1 MTAIVGILNKHGVAI
16 AADSATT
23 VSNSQGRK
31 VLNSATKIFQ
41 LSKKYPVAVMIYSN
55 ASFLDTPWELIIKL
69 YCQRRGNK
77 PKHHL
82 KDWAKDFIDFL
93 GDEDYFCNKEMQKA
107 SLHNHLIDYYKAAYN
122 NSKEKYEA
130 YLEDEDVV
138 EKPTH
143 EELFAQELKESEEY
157 LKEQEKCPE
166 LEDYSFKSFRSYAE
180 EGIDFIMENG
190 IKDEGFSESLR
201 EQFEHSAYEFLRS
214 HVMLDMTGIVFVGFG
229 EDAIFPSVY
238 PINISGAFDNRLRY
252 SIDKNKADDIGNEC
266 TSLISPFAQTDVML
280 TFIDGISPELREKVT
295 EAQQDSIDMAHQ
307 MIYRQLEEAGVSDEV
322 LSIVANTDLE
332 KVKEEYISGMREHLL
347 ETRSKGLFNAV
358 ESFNVEELAN
368 MAENLVSIT
377 NLQRHITSSEETVGG
392 PVDVAVITRCEGFI
406 WVKRKMWFDSQLNR
420 HVVTEEK

>member
-23 VSNSQGRK
+23 VTNSQGRK

-107 SLHNHLIDYYKAAYN
+107 SLQNHLIDYYKAAYN
-122 NSKEKYEA
+122 NSQEKYEEF
-130 YLEDEDVV
+130 LNNEDIL

-143 EELFAQELKESEEY
+143 EELFLQELQESEEY
-157 LKEQEKCPE
+157 LKEIEKCPE

-180 EGIDFIMENG
+180 EEIDFIMENG
-190 IKDEGFSESLR
+190 VKDAGFSETLR
-201 EQFEHSAYEFLRS
+201 EQFEHSAYEYLRS
-214 HVMLDMTGIVFVGFG
+214 NVMLDMTGIVFVGFG

-238 PINISGAFDNRLRY
+238 PINVSGAFDNRMRY
-252 SIDKNKADDIGNEC
+252 SVDKDKADDIGSEC
-266 TSLISPFAQTDVML
+266 TSVICPFAQTDVMM

-295 EAQQDSIDMAHQ
+295 EAQQNSVDMAHQ
-307 MIYRQLEEAGVSDEV
+307 IIYQQLADAGVSEDI
-322 LSIVANTDLE
+322 LKIVEETNLE
-332 KVKEEYISGMREHLL
+332 KVKEEYFNGMKEHLL

-420 HVVTEEK
+420 HLTFEE

>member
-23 VSNSQGRK
+23 VTNSQGRK

-107 SLHNHLIDYYKAAYN
+107 SLQNHLIDYYKAAYN
-122 NSKEKYEA
+122 NSQEKYEEF
-130 YLEDEDVV
+130 LNNEDIV

-143 EELFAQELKESEEY
+143 EELFLQELQESEEY
-157 LKEQEKCPE
+157 LKEIEKCPE

-180 EGIDFIMENG
+180 EEIDFIMENG
-190 IKDEGFSESLR
+190 IKDAGFSESLR
-201 EQFEHSAYEFLRS
+201 EQFEHSAYEYLRS
-214 HVMLDMTGIVFVGFG
+214 NVMLDMTGIVFVGFG
-229 EDAIFPSVY
+229 EDAIFPSVF
-238 PINISGAFDNRLRY
+238 PINVSGAFDNRMRY
-252 SIDKNKADDIGNEC
+252 SVEKDKADDIGSEC
-266 TSLISPFAQTDVML
+266 TSVICPFAQTDVMM

-295 EAQQDSIDMAHQ
+295 EAQQNSVDMAHQ
-307 MIYRQLEEAGVSDEV
+307 IIYQQLADAGVSEDILKIIEET
-322 LSIVANTDLE
+322 NLE
-332 KVKEEYISGMREHLL
+332 KVKEEYFNGMKEHLL

-420 HVVTEEK
+420 HLTFEE

>member
-31 VLNSATKIFQ
+31 VLNSTTKIFQ

-69 YCQRRGNK
+69 YCQRRGHK

-82 KDWAKDFIDFL
+82 SDWAKDFLDFL
-93 GDEDYFCNKEMQKA
+93 GDEDYFCNKEIQKA
-107 SLHNHLIDYYKAAYN
+107 SLQNHLIDYYKTAHN
-122 NSKEKYEA
+122 NSQLKHEE
-130 YLEDEDVV
+130 YLNDDDVV
-138 EKPTH
+138 EKPTL
-143 EELFAQELKESEEY
+143 EELFAQELKKSEEY
-157 LKEQEKCPE
+157 LKEHEKCPE

-180 EGIDFIMENG
+180 EEIDFIMENG

-214 HVMLDMTGIVFVGFG
+214 DVMLDMTGIVFVGFG
-229 EDAIFPSVY
+229 EDSIFPSVY

-266 TSLISPFAQTDVML
+266 TSVICPFAQTDVML

-322 LSIVANTDLE
+322 LSIVTNTDLE

-347 ETRSKGLFNAV
+347 NTRSKGLFNAV

>member
-1 MTAIVGILNKHGVAI
+1 M
-16 AADSATT
+16 
-23 VSNSQGRK
+23 
-31 VLNSATKIFQ
+31 
-41 LSKKYPVAVMIYSN
+41 
-55 ASFLDTPWELIIKL
+55 
-69 YCQRRGNK
+69 
-77 PKHHL
+77 
-82 KDWAKDFIDFL
+82 
-93 GDEDYFCNKEMQKA
+93 
-107 SLHNHLIDYYKAAYN
+107 
-122 NSKEKYEA
+122 
-130 YLEDEDVV
+130 V
-138 EKPTH
+138 EKPTL
-143 EELFAQELKESEEY
+143 EELFAQELKKSEEY
-157 LKEQEKCPE
+157 LKEHEKCPE

-180 EGIDFIMENG
+180 EEIDFIMENG

-214 HVMLDMTGIVFVGFG
+214 DVMLDMTGIVFVGFG
-229 EDAIFPSVY
+229 EDSIFPSVY

-266 TSLISPFAQTDVML
+266 TSVICPFAQTDVML

-347 ETRSKGLFNAV
+347 NTRSKGLFNAV

>member
-23 VSNSQGRK
+23 VTNSQGRK

-107 SLHNHLIDYYKAAYN
+107 SLQNHLIDYYKAAYN
-122 NSKEKYEA
+122 NSQEKYEEF
-130 YLEDEDVV
+130 LNNEDIL

-143 EELFAQELKESEEY
+143 EELFLQELQESEEY
-157 LKEQEKCPE
+157 LKEIEKCPE

-180 EGIDFIMENG
+180 EEIDFIMENG
-190 IKDEGFSESLR
+190 VKDAGFSETLR
-201 EQFEHSAYEFLRS
+201 EQIEHSAYEYLRS
-214 HVMLDMTGIVFVGFG
+214 NVMLDMTGIVFVGFG

-238 PINISGAFDNRLRY
+238 PINVSGAFDNRMRY
-252 SIDKNKADDIGNEC
+252 SVDKDKADDIGSEC
-266 TSLISPFAQTDVML
+266 TSVICPFAQTDVMM

-295 EAQQDSIDMAHQ
+295 EAQQNSVDMAHQ
-307 MIYRQLEEAGVSDEV
+307 IIYQQLADAGVSEDI
-322 LSIVANTDLE
+322 LKIVEETNLE
-332 KVKEEYISGMREHLL
+332 KVKEEYFNGMKEHLL

-420 HVVTEEK
+420 HLTFEE

>member
-23 VSNSQGRK
+23 VTNSQGRK

-69 YCQRRGNK
+69 YCQRRGNN

-93 GDEDYFCNKEMQKA
+93 GDEDYFCKKEMQEA
-107 SLHNHLIDYYKAAYN
+107 SLQNNLIDYYKAAYN
-122 NSKEKYEA
+122 NSQEKYEEF
-130 YLEDEDVV
+130 LNNEDIV

-143 EELFAQELKESEEY
+143 EELFLQELQESEEY
-157 LKEQEKCPE
+157 LKEIEKCPE

-180 EGIDFIMENG
+180 EEIDFIMENG
-190 IKDEGFSESLR
+190 IKDAGFSESLR
-201 EQFEHSAYEFLRS
+201 EQFEHSAYEYLRS
-214 HVMLDMTGIVFVGFG
+214 NVMLDMTGIVFVGFG

-238 PINISGAFDNRLRY
+238 PINVSGAFDNRMRY
-252 SIDKNKADDIGNEC
+252 SVDKDKADDIGSEC
-266 TSLISPFAQTDVML
+266 TSVICPFAQTDVMM

-295 EAQQDSIDMAHQ
+295 EAQQNSVDMAHQ
-307 MIYRQLEEAGVSDEV
+307 IIYQQLADAGVSEDI
-322 LSIVANTDLE
+322 LKIVEETNLE
-332 KVKEEYISGMREHLL
+332 KVKEEYFNGMKEHLL

-420 HVVTEEK
+420 HLTFEE

>member
-41 LSKKYPVAVMIYSN
+41 LSKKYPVAVMVYSN

-69 YCQRRGNK
+69 YCQRRGHK

-82 KDWAKDFIDFL
+82 SDWAKDFLDFL
-93 GDEDYFCNKEMQKA
+93 SDEDYFCNKELQKD
-107 SLHNHLIDYYKAAYN
+107 SLQNHLIDYYKAAYN

-180 EGIDFIMENG
+180 EEIDFIIEKG

-201 EQFEHSAYEFLRS
+201 EQFEQSAYEFLRS
-214 HVMLDMTGIVFVGFG
+214 EVMLDMTGIVFVGFG
-229 EDAIFPSVY
+229 EDAIFPSIY
-238 PINISGAFDNRLRY
+238 PINISGVFDNRLRY
-252 SIDKNKADDIGNEC
+252 SIDKNKADDIGNDC
-266 TSLISPFAQTDVML
+266 TSLISPFAQTDVMM
-280 TFIDGISPELREKVT
+280 TFIDGISPELREKVA
-295 EAQQDSIDMAHQ
+295 EAQQNSVDMAHRI
-307 MIYRQLEEAGVSDEV
+307 IYQQLADAGVGEDV
-322 LSIVANTDLE
+322 LKIVANADLE
-332 KVKEEYISGMREHLL
+332 KVKEDYLNGMHEHLL

-368 MAENLVSIT
+368 MAESLVSIT

-420 HVVTEEK
+420 HIVTEEK

>member
-23 VSNSQGRK
+23 VTNSQGRK

-41 LSKKYPVAVMIYSN
+41 LSKKYPVAVMLYSN

-69 YCQRRGNK
+69 YCQRRGHK

-82 KDWAKDFIDFL
+82 KDWAEDFIDFL
-93 GDEDYFCNKEMQKA
+93 GDEDYFCNKEMQKE
-107 SLHNHLIDYYKAAYN
+107 SLQSQLIDYYKAAYN
-122 NSKEKYEA
+122 NSQEKYEEC
-130 YLEDEDVV
+130 LSDENIV

-143 EELFAQELKESEEY
+143 EELFLKELQESEEY
-157 LKEQEKCPE
+157 LKTVEKCPE

-180 EGIDFIMENG
+180 EEIDFIMENG
-190 IKDEGFSESLR
+190 IKDAGFSESLR

-214 HVMLDMTGIVFVGFG
+214 NVMLDMTGIVFVGFG

-238 PINISGAFDNRLRY
+238 PINVSGAFDNRLRY
-252 SIDKNKADDIGNEC
+252 SIDKDKADDIGNEC
-266 TSLISPFAQTDVML
+266 TSAICPFAQTDVMV

-295 EAQQDSIDMAHQ
+295 EAQQNSVDIAQQ
-307 MIYRQLEEAGVSDEV
+307 MIYQQLADAGVQEDV
-322 LSIVANTDLE
+322 LKIVANTDLE
-332 KVKEEYISGMREHLL
+332 KVKEEYFNGIKEHLL

-392 PVDVAVITRCEGFI
+392 PVDVAVITRCEGFVWI
-406 WVKRKMWFDSQLNR
+406 KRKMWFDSQLNR
-420 HVVTEEK
+420 HVVFED

>member
-41 LSKKYPVAVMIYSN
+41 LSKKYPVAVMVYSN

-69 YCQRRGNK
+69 YCQRRGHK

-82 KDWAKDFIDFL
+82 SDWAKDFLDFL
-93 GDEDYFCNKEMQKA
+93 GDEDYFCNKELQKD
-107 SLHNHLIDYYKAAYN
+107 SLQNHLIDYYKAAYN

-157 LKEQEKCPE
+157 LKEHEKCPE

-180 EGIDFIMENG
+180 EEIDFIIEKG

-201 EQFEHSAYEFLRS
+201 EQFEQSAYEFLRS
-214 HVMLDMTGIVFVGFG
+214 EVMLDMTGIVFVGFG
-229 EDAIFPSVY
+229 EDAIFPSIY
-238 PINISGAFDNRLRY
+238 PVNISGVFDNRLRY

-266 TSLISPFAQTDVML
+266 TSLISPFAQTDVMM
-280 TFIDGISPELREKVT
+280 TFIDGISPELREKVA
-295 EAQQDSIDMAHQ
+295 EAQQNSVDMAHRI
-307 MIYRQLEEAGVSDEV
+307 IYQQLADSGVSEDV
-322 LSIVANTDLE
+322 LKIVANADLE
-332 KVKEEYISGMREHLL
+332 KVKEDYLNGIHEHLL

-420 HVVTEEK
+420 HIVTEEK

>member
-31 VLNSATKIFQ
+31 VLNSTTKIFQ

-69 YCQRRGNK
+69 YCQRRGHK

-82 KDWAKDFIDFL
+82 SDWAKDFLDFL
-93 GDEDYFCNKEMQKA
+93 SDEDYFCNKEIQKV
-107 SLHNHLIDYYKAAYN
+107 SLQNHLIDYYKTAHN
-122 NSKEKYEA
+122 NSKLKHEE
-130 YLEDEDVV
+130 YLNDDDVV
-138 EKPTH
+138 EKPTL
-143 EELFAQELKESEEY
+143 EELFAQELKKSEEY
-157 LKEQEKCPE
+157 LKEHEKCPE

-180 EGIDFIMENG
+180 EEIDFIMENG

-214 HVMLDMTGIVFVGFG
+214 DVMLDMTGIVFVGFG
-229 EDAIFPSVY
+229 EDSIFPSVY

-266 TSLISPFAQTDVML
+266 TSVICPFAQTDVML

-322 LSIVANTDLE
+322 LSIVANTELE

-347 ETRSKGLFNAV
+347 NTRSKGLFNAV

>member
-31 VLNSATKIFQ
+31 VLNSTTKIFQ

-69 YCQRRGNK
+69 YCQRRGHK

-82 KDWAKDFIDFL
+82 SDWAKDFLDFL
-93 GDEDYFCNKEMQKA
+93 GDEDYFCNKEIQKA
-107 SLHNHLIDYYKAAYN
+107 SLQNHLIDYYKTAHN
-122 NSKEKYEA
+122 NSQLKHEE
-130 YLEDEDVV
+130 YLNDDDVV
-138 EKPTH
+138 EKPTL
-143 EELFAQELKESEEY
+143 EELFAQELKKSEEY
-157 LKEQEKCPE
+157 LKEHEKCPE

-180 EGIDFIMENG
+180 EEIYFIMENG

-214 HVMLDMTGIVFVGFG
+214 DVMLDMTGIVFVGFG
-229 EDAIFPSVY
+229 EDSIFPSVY

-266 TSLISPFAQTDVML
+266 TSVICPFAQTDVML

-347 ETRSKGLFNAV
+347 NTRSKGLFNAV